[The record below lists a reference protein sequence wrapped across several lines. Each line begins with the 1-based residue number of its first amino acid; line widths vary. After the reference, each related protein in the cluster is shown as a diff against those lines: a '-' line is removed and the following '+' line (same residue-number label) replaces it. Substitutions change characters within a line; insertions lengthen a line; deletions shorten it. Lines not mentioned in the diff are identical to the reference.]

1 MLKGKASAII
11 AAAKKE
17 KIDPVYLVSQTI
29 NESAYGTSALSKKAI
44 TKVIT
49 GDSVKKD
56 ANGNVTGFQKVNG
69 KYITKTIPE
78 TTVYNLYG
86 IKAYDS
92 DPQLCGLPMRIIWDG
107 QV

>member
-1 MLKGKASAII
+1 M
-11 AAAKKE
+11 
-17 KIDPVYLVSQTI
+17 YLVSQTI
-29 NESAYGTSALSKKAI
+29 NESAYGTSALSKKVI

-69 KYITKTIPE
+69 KYITKQFRKQQYIICME
-78 TTVYNLYG
+78 SRHMTV
-86 IKAYDS
+86 IRS
-92 DPQLCGLPMRIIWDG
+92 FVVLPMRIIWDG

>member
-1 MLKGKASAII
+1 MNLHLRKNWMSYYKNKNNSVLKGKSKCKSLQLL
-11 AAAKKE
+11 KKE

-29 NESAYGTSALSKKAI
+29 NESAYGTSALSKKVI

-69 KYITKTIPE
+69 KYNYKNNSGNNSI
-78 TTVYNLYG
+78 
-86 IKAYDS
+86 
-92 DPQLCGLPMRIIWDG
+92 
-107 QV
+107 